1 MEFVTLNNGV
11 EMPLVGYGTYNV
23 AGATAER
30 HVTMALEA
38 GYRAIDTA
46 QCYHNEKNVGRAI
59 AKSGIPRDQV
69 FITAKTWTVDYASTK
84 RSIDQSLRDLGTDYV
99 DLLLVHEPAGDVC
112 GNYAAL
118 EDAYKEGKAR
128 AIGVS
133 NFIGK
138 VFQQLV
144 NSCSV
149 VPAVNQ
155 VETHVYRQ
163 QHDMQALC
171 ASSGTVLASWSPLC
185 SGEHNIFKDPVLKKI
200 AGAHDVSVAQVALRA
215 LAQRGIPVVP
225 KSKNAK
231 RMRQNL
237 DVFSFELTDDDMARI
252 AVLDERRSLFNWY

>member
-11 EMPLVGYGTYNV
+11 QMPLVGYGTYNV

-46 QCYHNEKNVGRAI
+46 QCYHNEKNVGKAI
-59 AKSGIPRDQV
+59 AKSGISRDQV
-69 FITAKTWTVDYASTK
+69 FVTAKTWSVDYASTK
-84 RSIDQSLRDLGTDYV
+84 RSIDQTLRNLGTDYV
-99 DLLLVHEPAGDVC
+99 DLLLVHEPAGDIG
-112 GNYAAL
+112 GNYTAL
-118 EDAYKEGKAR
+118 EDAYREGKAR

-144 NSCSV
+144 NCCTV
-149 VPAVNQ
+149 IPAVNQ

-163 QHDMQALC
+163 QHDMQTLC
-171 ASSGTVLASWSPLC
+171 ASKGTVLASWSPLC
-185 SGEHNIFKDPVLKKI
+185 SGEHDIFKDPALKKI
-200 AGAHDVSVAQVALRA
+200 AAAHGVSVAQVALRA
-215 LAQRGIPVVP
+215 LVQRGIPVVP

-237 DVFSFELTDDDMARI
+237 DVFGFALTDHEMARI
-252 AVLDERRSLFNWY
+252 ATLDERRSLFNWY